1 MLEGLTGYGFCM
13 GIQSVR
19 SMLKEEQELDCSW
32 EGQDVHTP
40 FIWALETHSVVIA
53 KLGWRTDVKASIKW
67 NFLR

>member
-1 MLEGLTGYGFCM
+1 
-13 GIQSVR
+13 
-19 SMLKEEQELDCSW
+19 MLKEEQELDCSW